1 MNLFRETIVAE
12 EVLLAHF
19 DGESQTMSQ
28 FDLMDFLISSAQVH
42 VDHKKM
48 WILARFLT

>member
-19 DGESQTMSQ
+19 DGESQRMSQ
-28 FDLMDFLISSAQVH
+28 VDLMELLILSAQVH
-42 VDHKKM
+42 VDHKKK
-48 WILARFLT
+48 WILARFLN